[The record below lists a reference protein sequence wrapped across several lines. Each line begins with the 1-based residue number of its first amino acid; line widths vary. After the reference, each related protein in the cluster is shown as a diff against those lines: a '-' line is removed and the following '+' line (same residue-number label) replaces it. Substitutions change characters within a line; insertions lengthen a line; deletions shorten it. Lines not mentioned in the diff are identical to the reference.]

1 MINLTARIGGSK
13 LRSIGFI
20 MMKTCWFLC
29 VSPDS
34 SLRAALQKYWTQPCF
49 PKKVE
54 GRPKGRPNLK
64 GKLWMPPD
72 NSTGSPPG
80 TKKKIKHIIKINLFK
95 IFFWP
100 IVICTK
106 VVYMWYWIKNS
117 SRELSIPSC
126 LTFSRE
132 KKNILYK
139 KLTESME
146 IYRSLLYL
154 SVDLKKIIST

>member
-106 VVYMWYWIKNS
+106 VDIYVILNKKFVKGIINS
-117 SRELSIPSC
+117 FMLD
-126 LTFSRE
+126 LFQ
-132 KKNILYK
+132 KKKYF
-139 KLTESME
+139 
-146 IYRSLLYL
+146 
-154 SVDLKKIIST
+154 V

>member
-80 TKKKIKHIIKINLFK
+80 TKKKDKAYNKSKSF
-95 IFFWP
+95 
-100 IVICTK
+100 
-106 VVYMWYWIKNS
+106 
-117 SRELSIPSC
+117 
-126 LTFSRE
+126 
-132 KKNILYK
+132 
-139 KLTESME
+139 
-146 IYRSLLYL
+146 
-154 SVDLKKIIST
+154 